1 MCGRLLRESAEDK
14 DVKDGDALLCS
25 DNFYVER
32 CEEKLEMG
40 LSERSTV
47 DITVAIYYH
56 NSFPLLLDCMKTV
69 LCQSSVN
76 LELLVFDNSSCD
88 FDREKF
94 DRAVNEQG
102 GADRTVYIK
111 SDTYLFGAEVYR
123 RIIEASKGEY
133 LLFLQQEDRV
143 VNDVNC
149 LRHLLGFAHA
159 EGADAVAAR
168 TSVDGE
174 DEEVVLMP
182 PQPFWDDAK
191 DMGSDELYEWFLIS
205 GDTPF
210 LCFSSLLIKRERLS
224 ECSLLNECRYNAKWS
239 VIQELLSSGSKV
251 CFFDKCIAKSPD
263 SEQKV
268 DILKTTIYRR
278 VMNERARLLE
288 ERCLTGDNCG
298 LFMRLRVKLS
308 AFRIRALVVNKTQW
322 FFMSK
327 TERAAWK
334 LKNFKLLLL
343 QDLMNWREKGFKP
356 NSYDRITF
364 LFVVLLLIEMSPWS
378 GIKRLLTAIFGV
390 VLLFSVLPYLVSLAV
405 FCARKLLNLRLKKKE
420 KPQGD

>member
-1 MCGRLLRESAEDK
+1 M
-14 DVKDGDALLCS
+14 LCA

-32 CEEKLEMG
+32 CEKKLEMG
-40 LSERSTV
+40 LGERPAV

-76 LELLVFDNSSCD
+76 MELLVFDNSSCD

-102 GADRTVYIK
+102 GAGRTVYIK
-111 SDTYLFGAEVYR
+111 SDIYLFGAEVYR
-123 RIIEASKGEY
+123 RIIEASKGKY
-133 LLFLQQEDRV
+133 LLFLQQEDRA

-159 EGADAVAAR
+159 EDADAVAAR

-174 DEEVVLMP
+174 DGEDVLMP
-182 PQPFWDDAK
+182 PQHLWDDAK
-191 DMGSDELYEWFLIS
+191 NMGSGELYEWFLIS
-205 GDTPF
+205 GDAPF
-210 LCFSSLLIKRERLS
+210 FCFSSLLIKRERLY
-224 ECSLLNECRYNAKWS
+224 ECGLLNECRYNAKWS
-239 VIQELLSSGSKV
+239 VIQELLSRESKV
-251 CFFDKCIAKSPD
+251 CFFDKCIAKSPVA
-263 SEQKV
+263 EQKV
-268 DILKTTIYRR
+268 GILKSTVYRR

-308 AFRIRALVVNKTQW
+308 AFRIRAQVVNQTQW

-327 TERAAWK
+327 TERAGWK
-334 LKNFKLLLL
+334 LKNLKLLLL
-343 QDLMNWREKGFKP
+343 QDVMNWRERGFKP
-356 NSYDRITF
+356 NGYGYVSF
-364 LFVVLLLIEMSPWS
+364 LLVVLLLIELSPWS
-378 GIKRLLTAIFGV
+378 GIKFPIAVYG
-390 VLLFSVLPYLVSLAV
+390 VLLFLSVLPYLVSLAV
-405 FCARKLLNLRLKKKE
+405 FCMRKLLNLRLKRKE
-420 KPQGD
+420 KLQGD